1 MVDEKKDMKDSEAF
15 DLFKEEM
22 ESDDVFILLDTI

>member
-1 MVDEKKDMKDSEAF
+1 MADDKKDLKDSEAF

-22 ESDDVFILLDTI
+22 ESDDVYQLLDTI